1 MIKLLRKNKFR
12 VTYLIIYSFLVSISF
27 FGERITLN
35 NGLGYDGSTRFA
47 PAVRTY
53 KEKILDRTIDS
64 YYLQRLIPSILVDVI
79 CKSIGLDVSVDKN
92 IVIGFEILNLIALLT
107 SIFIFLKISIY
118 FQISPILEVLFFIFL
133 FVNLPNLKVLFTNPV
148 TTDGLAFCLGMGLV
162 YGLFCKKKIILFLSL
177 LFGSFTFPSFFYIGL
192 IVLVFWNIDNIPSY
206 FLTKRL
212 FSKLVFLS
220 PLIGSIGIAFSLGLL
235 LLWKGQWISMFYSLK
250 YQLPN
255 KVLILPSIILAII
268 YLYYILRVLVV
279 KYNFDNI
286 HLRGSKMSIFSK
298 KLFSNIISAIILY
311 ILFSYLLSFYR
322 PARLTLESYLTTLAF
337 FPIVNPFN
345 FLVNHLIYYGP
356 VIFLLILFYKKTT
369 LFLSDLGLTHVFIF
383 IIFSIMA
390 LNSESR
396 RYINV
401 FPFYVIVVML
411 SIRKLNFNIND
422 ILFFGISSLIMSRI
436 WYQFYIDGTFNPSNE
451 ILEFPMQRFMMASG
465 PWTSTFSYFIHLSF
479 SIVLFY
485 LIYRRILIIKNR
497 EELIYD

>member
-1 MIKLLRKNKFR
+1 MIKFWKKNKLR
-12 VTYLIIYSFLVSISF
+12 VIYLIIYSFLVSISF

-64 YYLQRLIPSILVDVI
+64 YYLQRLIPSILVDAI
-79 CKSIGLDVSVDKN
+79 CKSLDLDVSEDKN
-92 IVIGFEILNLIALLT
+92 IVNGFEILNLISLLT

-118 FQISPILEVLFFIFL
+118 FQISPILEFLFFIFL
-133 FVNLPNLKVLFTNPV
+133 FFNLPNLKILFTNPV
-148 TTDGLAFCLGMGLV
+148 TTDGLAFCLGMFSV
-162 YGLFCKKKIILFLSL
+162 YGLFCKKKYILFLSL

-206 FLTKRL
+206 FLKKRL
-212 FSKLVFLS
+212 FSKLVLLS
-220 PLIGSIGIAFSLGLL
+220 PLIGTIGIAFSLGLL
-235 LLWKGQWISMFYSLK
+235 LMWKGQWISMFYSLK

-255 KVLILPSIILAII
+255 KVLILPSIILAIV
-268 YLYYILRVLVV
+268 YLYYILKVLVI
-279 KYNFDNI
+279 KYKFDFLNF
-286 HLRGSKMSIFSK
+286 K
-298 KLFSNIISAIILY
+298 KSETLIPLKFFFLNFIYTLLTFTA
-311 ILFSYLLSFYR
+311 FTYLLSFYR
-322 PARLTLESYLTTLAF
+322 PAKLTLESYFATLAF
-337 FPIVNPFN
+337 FPIVNPLI

-356 VIFLLILFYKKTT
+356 VIFLLIIFYKKAAH
-369 LFLSDLGLTHVFIF
+369 LISKLGLTYVFIF
-383 IIFSIMA
+383 IIFSVMA

-401 FPFYVIVVML
+401 FPFFAIVVML
-411 SIRKLNFNIND
+411 SVRKLNFNFND

-436 WYQFYIDGTFNPSNE
+436 WYQFFIDGTFNPSNE

-479 SIVLFY
+479 CIILFY
-485 LIYRRILIIKNR
+485 FIFRRILIIKNR
-497 EELIYD
+497 EELVYD